1 MYTNLSQIAYLE
13 KQRRNL
19 SIDGMLKAYLNL
31 VDIYFEK
38 ISLSPYI

>member
-1 MYTNLSQIAYLE
+1 MYTNLSQISYLE

-19 SIDGMLKAYLNL
+19 SMDGMLKAYLNL
-31 VDIYFEK
+31 ADIYFEK